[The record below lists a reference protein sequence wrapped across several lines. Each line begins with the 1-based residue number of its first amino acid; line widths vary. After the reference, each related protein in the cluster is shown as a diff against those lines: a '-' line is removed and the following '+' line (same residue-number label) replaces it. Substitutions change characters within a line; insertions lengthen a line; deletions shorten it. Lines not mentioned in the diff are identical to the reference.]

1 MSKIN
6 VYLDDVRNCPPGFVL
21 ARTYYECIEL
31 LQKHDVHILSLD
43 HDLGDDNPYAGYTRL
58 SWSGYDVCKY
68 IVEHNR
74 WPDMIYLHTAN
85 PVGRDNMY
93 QLLSRYK
100 PDHVKLYRGPMVI
113 D

>member
-6 VYLDDVRNCPPGFVL
+6 VYLDDVRDYPPGFVL

-43 HDLGDDNPYAGYTRL
+43 HDLGDERT
-58 SWSGYDVCKY
+58 GYDVCKY
-68 IVEHNR
+68 IVEYNN
-74 WPDMIYLHTAN
+74 WPDAIYLHTAN

-93 QLLSRYK
+93 QLLNRYK
-100 PDHVKLYRGPMVI
+100 PEHVKLYRGPMVI